1 VHDINRCNAA
11 VDVARIYGLV
21 CPVAGCVRYIGKAT
35 DPERRLAA
43 HLSSAR
49 TGRTKYHHGRW
60 LRKLLADGLSPSVVV
75 LFTVHGDGMTWQ
87 QAERF
92 FIASANAFGL
102 PLTNATRG
110 GEGLSLT
117 NPDAALAVSTA
128 LRTAWQREDVRA
140 KHSAAMKAS
149 HADPAVQAKRAAT
162 RVVSDP
168 LRLAASTL
176 GHRTPE
182 SRARAGEHF
191 RALWAQPEYQQRKA
205 ASSKAA
211 WADPDKAAA
220 RRAAMSAGK
229 RAGWARK
236 KMENLRREM
245 EWDTA

>member
-1 VHDINRCNAA
+1 VSQVHDINRCNAA

-182 SRARAGEHF
+182 SRARALASTSARFG
-191 RALWAQPEYQQRKA
+191 RNPNTNSARQRQAKRHGPIPTRPQL
-205 ASSKAA
+205 
-211 WADPDKAAA
+211 DA
-220 RRAAMSAGK
+220 RRCPPASVPGGRAK
-229 RAGWARK
+229 RWK
-236 KMENLRREM
+236 
-245 EWDTA
+245 T